1 MHHPSPSKTITTTM
15 GPFRRANAEYNYSEK
30 TLAVSRGMKPVAGN
44 KLKPSENA
52 NYMAKFCS
60 RLKKVSIVLY
70 HTSQHHSMKKK
81 LKSWGL
87 SAEDVEPALHSSHPG
102 FPVGIDDG
110 PGLLHGST
118 ESELP
123 GEYEPLRSPG
133 KIPYTTIHICNFEF
147 MEVALKASLN
157 QRQVDALL
165 DLIGHITKGSVWV
178 TLKNDAELR
187 KACDAAAAELTPC
200 LFKYNG
206 HKYKHFYDEPWT
218 SDSWWDIQS
227 SLPDILDATPFGL
240 IIYADK
246 TKLSSFGTA
255 KGYPVV
261 VQCANLPVEIQNSQ
275 AIGGG
280 CIIGWLPVVPED
292 AEEEGKLGYTTLKLL
307 SDIQQHSKTGY
318 NHTSCYNQVTCWLF
332 PVVLILSVDYEEQCM
347 MSLIHGH
354 NGKCPCP
361 ICLVL
366 LEELH
371 DISKMHPIC
380 TVEEAQC
387 ALHIYRYSCSEG
399 EEVLKALRLWP
410 VE

>member
-30 TLAVSRGMKPVAGN
+30 TLAGQIGEFCTQRFKPHSFKRHEASCR
-44 KLKPSENA
+44 KQAEA
-52 NYMAKFCS
+52 N
-60 RLKKVSIVLY
+60 
-70 HTSQHHSMKKK
+70 
-81 LKSWGL
+81 
-87 SAEDVEPALHSSHPG
+87 
-102 FPVGIDDG
+102 
-110 PGLLHGST
+110 
-118 ESELP
+118 
-123 GEYEPLRSPG
+123 
-133 KIPYTTIHICNFEF
+133 NFEF

-187 KACDAAAAELTPC
+187 KACDAAAAELTPFSKHEVTAVYKKESWC

-292 AEEEGKLGYTTLKLL
+292 AEEEGKLGYTTLKCVIWHESFSRLL

-410 VE
+410 VENVFWLWSLGQAHPAGHPKNLEFPWAL